1 MVFRFF
7 LLFLGSAFAVCVA
20 VAGLMEES
28 SNQFLVEWVGDS
40 CSGSCG
46 HSFFS
51 CVVPPR
57 ASCQNALAK
66 AGGCGWRP
74 WSCFGHHVVAR

>member
-51 CVVPPR
+51 RVGVD
-57 ASCQNALAK
+57 
-66 AGGCGWRP
+66 GGRGP
-74 WSCFGHHVVAR
+74 VLGIMS